1 MRCDTYPVC
10 GSGRL
15 STNLQNLNRRMAGL
29 THSALSDCVVY
40 PHAQNAPHSR
50 KGCLMNRDQY
60 AEMLKDISE
69 TSKAG
74 GDVSVCVKKYRKIYN
89 YVYIYNDNIFMLRQA
104 QQPLIGH

>member
-1 MRCDTYPVC
+1 
-10 GSGRL
+10 
-15 STNLQNLNRRMAGL
+15 MAGL
-29 THSALSDCVVY
+29 THLALSDCVVY
-40 PHAQNAPHSR
+40 PHAQNAPHSG
-50 KGCLMNRDQY
+50 KGSLMNRDQY

-74 GDVSVCVKKYRKIYN
+74 GDVSACVKKYRKIYS